1 MKNESIE
8 THQEKNFNSNALDE
22 CEKLIERMRVKFDP
36 EYNPDIQTRD
46 YTFEEMRQAALANRK
61 RNFGKNELRFDK

>member
-1 MKNESIE
+1 MENESIE
-8 THQEKNFNSNALDE
+8 THQEKNYKKNALDE

-36 EYNPDIQTRD
+36 EYNPDIQERD